1 VKEHYSA
8 KKEYRPGTEKRR
20 KTMPYRLAAALLS
33 LVALAVWTYGCAP
46 AMTYKEG
53 LLATDYRTLSK
64 EDLDRYAARIDEEIA
79 RIEKG
84 AAPPGDV
91 PREAYLADLKS
102 RRYEARTAIAGR
114 ELMRQDERRQRMEL
128 QRPLP

>member
-1 VKEHYSA
+1 LYTYDKSIH
-8 KKEYRPGTEKRR
+8 PPKRR
-20 KTMPYRLAAALLS
+20 KSMPYRFAAALLCIA
-33 LVALAVWTYGCAP
+33 ALAIAMAGCAP
-46 AMTYKEG
+46 SGTYQEG
-53 LLATDYRTLSK
+53 PLSTDYRTLSK

-84 AAPPGDV
+84 AAPPGDI

-102 RRYEARTAIAGR
+102 RRYAVRTEIAGR
-114 ELMRQDERRQRMEL
+114 EILRQDERRQRMEL

>member
-1 VKEHYSA
+1 
-8 KKEYRPGTEKRR
+8 
-20 KTMPYRLAAALLS
+20 MPYRFAAALLCIA
-33 LVALAVWTYGCAP
+33 ALAIAMAGCAP
-46 AMTYKEG
+46 SGTYQEG
-53 LLATDYRTLSK
+53 PLSTDYRTLSK

-84 AAPPGDV
+84 AAPPGDI

-102 RRYEARTAIAGR
+102 RRYAVRTEIAGR
-114 ELMRQDERRQRMEL
+114 EIQRQDERRQRMEL

>member
-1 VKEHYSA
+1 
-8 KKEYRPGTEKRR
+8 
-20 KTMPYRLAAALLS
+20 MPYRFAAVLLCIATLS
-33 LVALAVWTYGCAP
+33 LAMAGCAP
-46 AMTYKEG
+46 SVPYREG
-53 LLATDYRTLSK
+53 PLATDYRLLSK

-91 PREAYLADLKS
+91 EREAYLADLKS
-102 RRYEARTAIAGR
+102 RRYEVRTTIAAREIMG
-114 ELMRQDERRQRMEL
+114 QDERRQRMEL